1 VEHTDE
7 PTEIVIHVNML
18 KEGWDVT
25 NLYTIVPLRAAN
37 ARILIEQSIGRG
49 LRLPYG
55 KRTGVTAVDRLNIVA
70 HDKFQEIIAEANKPD
85 SAIHLQTLVL
95 DEDTLGQ
102 KTTTV
107 VSQSQ
112 LATKLGLTPAH
123 ATSSTTVAGQDQ
135 APAFTKPEEQKVA
148 QITYEVIRK
157 LENQPQ
163 TLPTIEYL
171 KKPEIQAAIV
181 KAVEEQHQPR
191 SWNWKAWGRSRI
203 LPPWWR
209 RRSSW

>member
-1 VEHTDE
+1 
-7 PTEIVIHVNML
+7 ML

-55 KRTGVTAVDRLNIVA
+55 KRTGVSAVDRLNIVA
-70 HDKFQEIIAEANKPD
+70 HDRFQEIIDEANKSD
-85 SAIHLQTLVL
+85 SAIRLQAVVL
-95 DEDTLGQ
+95 DPGQLGQ
-102 KTTTV
+102 KTVTL

-112 LATKLGLTPAH
+112 LAIKLGLRPDQL
-123 ATSSTTVAGQDQ
+123 TSSTAVVGKEE
-135 APAFTKPEEQKVA
+135 APVFKPEEQKVA
-148 QITYEVIRK
+148 QIAWEVIKK

-181 KAVEEQHQPR
+181 KAVEEQHQ
-191 SWNWKAWGRSRI
+191 
-203 LPPWWR
+203 
-209 RRSSW
+209 